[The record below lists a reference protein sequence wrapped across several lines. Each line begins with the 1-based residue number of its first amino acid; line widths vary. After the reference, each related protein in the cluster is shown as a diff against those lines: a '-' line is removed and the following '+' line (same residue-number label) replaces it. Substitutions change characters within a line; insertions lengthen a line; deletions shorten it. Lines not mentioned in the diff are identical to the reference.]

1 MPEVAG
7 DAAYI
12 IDPFKPEEITAAM
25 VRLTGNK
32 TLRDDLVKKGIPQAE
47 KFSWRSMAENVL
59 GIYNEIFSK
68 SKVI

>member
-1 MPEVAG
+1 
-7 DAAYI
+7 
-12 IDPFKPEEITAAM
+12 M